1 MSYGI
6 LINNE
11 LEYAQSRYT
20 TDEGQL
26 IVNFDKNIEVMA
38 QHGFKIVV
46 DEKPEYNKDLQS
58 LSIVGYEETDD
69 SITIIYEVLNTPEPK
84 PTPTLEERVISLES
98 NSLDIVAT
106 TWDMDYRVCEIE
118 WALEDSGILVAT
130 QVAQTFNLKSKG
142 AVGTM
147 ALSRYEQA
155 KIMILGGAY
164 VRETLERQLTTYLR
178 RGYLTQTEYDELIA
192 LMDARELVTE
202 EEK

>member
-11 LEYAQSRYT
+11 LEYAQNRYT

-26 IVNFDKNIEVMA
+26 IVNFDKNIEVMV

-84 PTPTLEERVISLES
+84 ATPTLEERVISLES

-118 WALEDSGILVAT
+118 WALEDSGILVVA
-130 QVAQTFNLKSKG
+130 QVAQTFNLKNKG
-142 AVGTM
+142 VGTM

-155 KIMILGGAY
+155 RIMILGGAY

>member
-20 TDEGQL
+20 TAEGQL

-84 PTPTLEERVISLES
+84 ATPTLEERVISLES

-118 WALEDSGILVAT
+118 WALEDSGILV
-130 QVAQTFNLKSKG
+130 VAQAAEAFNLKNKG
-142 AVGTM
+142 VGTM

>member
-26 IVNFDKNIEVMA
+26 IVNFDKNIEVMV

-69 SITIIYEVLNTPEPK
+69 SITIVYEVLNTPEPK

-106 TWDMDYRVCEIE
+106 AWDMDYRVCEIE
-118 WALEDSGILVAT
+118 WALEDSGILVVA
-130 QVAQTFNLKSKG
+130 QVAQAFNLKNKG
-142 AVGTM
+142 VGTM

>member
-1 MSYGI
+1 MKYAI
-6 LINNE
+6 LVGEKLIYAKDYYFCNNGE
-11 LEYAQSRYT
+11 LIT
-20 TDEGQL
+20 
-26 IVNFDKNIEVMA
+26 NFNKDIEAMT
-38 QHGFKIVV
+38 QQGFKVVV
-46 DEKPEYNKDLQS
+46 DEKPEYDKDLQS
-58 LSIVGYEETDD
+58 ISIVGYEETDD
-69 SITIIYEVLNTPEPK
+69 SITIVYEVLNTPEPK
-84 PTPTLEERVISLES
+84 PTPTLEERVISLET

-118 WALEDSGILVAT
+118 WALEDSGILAVA
-130 QVAQTFNLKSKG
+130 QVAQAFNLKSKG
-142 AVGTM
+142 AGTM

-178 RGYLTQTEYDELIA
+178 RGYLTQTEYDELIP

>member
-11 LEYAQSRYT
+11 LEDAQSRYT

-26 IVNFDKNIEVMA
+26 IVNFDKNIEVMV

-69 SITIIYEVLNTPEPK
+69 SITIVYEVLNTPEPK

-106 TWDMDYRVCEIE
+106 AWDMDYRVCEIE
-118 WALEDSGILVAT
+118 WALEDSGILVVA
-130 QVAQTFNLKSKG
+130 QVAQAFNLKSKG
-142 AVGTM
+142 VGTM

-155 KIMILGGAY
+155 KIMILGGVY
-164 VRETLERQLTTYLR
+164 VREALERQLTTYLR

>member
-1 MSYGI
+1 MKYAI
-6 LINNE
+6 LVGEKLIYAKDYYFCNNGE
-11 LEYAQSRYT
+11 LIT
-20 TDEGQL
+20 
-26 IVNFDKNIEVMA
+26 NFNKDIEAMT
-38 QHGFKIVV
+38 QQGFKVVV
-46 DEKPEYNKDLQS
+46 DEKPEYDKDLQS

-69 SITIIYEVLNTPEPK
+69 SITIIYEILNIPEPK

-106 TWDMDYRVCEIE
+106 TWEIDYRVSELEWFIE
-118 WALEDSGILVAT
+118 DNMSPTMSVAKT
-130 QVAQTFNLKSKG
+130 MNLKLG
-142 AVGTM
+142 GNTM

-178 RGYLTQTEYDELIA
+178 RGYLTQAEYDELIA

>member
-26 IVNFDKNIEVMA
+26 IVNFDKNIEVMV

-69 SITIIYEVLNTPEPK
+69 SITIVYEVLNTPELK
-84 PTPTLEERVISLES
+84 PTPTLDERVISLET

-118 WALEDSGILVAT
+118 WALEDSGILVVA
-130 QVAQTFNLKSKG
+130 QVAQAFNLKNKG
-142 AVGTM
+142 VGTM

-178 RGYLTQTEYDELIA
+178 RGYLTQAEYDELIA

>member
-1 MSYGI
+1 MKYAI
-6 LINNE
+6 LVGEKLIYAKDYYFCNSGE
-11 LEYAQSRYT
+11 LIT
-20 TDEGQL
+20 
-26 IVNFDKNIEVMA
+26 NFNKDTEAMTR
-38 QHGFKIVV
+38 QGFKVVV
-46 DEKPEYNKDLQS
+46 DEKPEYDKDLQS

-118 WALEDSGILVAT
+118 WALEDSGILV
-130 QVAQTFNLKSKG
+130 VAQAAQAFNLKNKG
-142 AVGTM
+142 MGTM

-178 RGYLTQTEYDELIA
+178 RGYLTQTEHDELIA

>member
-118 WALEDSGILVAT
+118 WVLEDSGILVAT

-142 AVGTM
+142 VGTM

-164 VRETLERQLTTYLR
+164 VRETLERQLTTYLK
-178 RGYLTQTEYDELIA
+178 RGYLTKEEYDELIA

>member
-1 MSYGI
+1 MKYAI
-6 LINNE
+6 LVGEKLIYAKDYYFCNNGE
-11 LEYAQSRYT
+11 LIT
-20 TDEGQL
+20 
-26 IVNFDKNIEVMA
+26 NFNKDIEAMT
-38 QHGFKIVV
+38 QQGFKVVV
-46 DEKPEYNKDLQS
+46 DEKPKYDKDLQS
-58 LSIVGYEETDD
+58 LSVVGYEETDD
-69 SITIIYEVLNTPEPK
+69 SITIIYEILNIPEPK

-118 WALEDSGILVAT
+118 WALEDSGILVVAQAT
-130 QVAQTFNLKSKG
+130 QAFNLKNKG
-142 AVGTM
+142 VGTM

-202 EEK
+202 N

>member
-26 IVNFDKNIEVMA
+26 IVNFDKNIEVMV

-46 DEKPEYNKDLQS
+46 DEKPEYDKDLQS
-58 LSIVGYEETDD
+58 LSIVCYEETDD
-69 SITIIYEVLNTPEPK
+69 SITIIYEVLNMPEPK
-84 PTPTLEERVISLES
+84 PNQTLEDRVASLEV
-98 NSLDIVAT
+98 NSIDIVAT

-118 WALEDSGILVAT
+118 WTLEDSGILIT
-130 QVAQTFNLKSKG
+130 SQTFNLKSKG

-164 VRETLERQLTTYLR
+164 VRETLERQLTTYLK
-178 RGYLTQTEYDELIA
+178 RGYLTKEEYDELIA
-192 LMDARELVTE
+192 LMDAHELVTE

>member
-69 SITIIYEVLNTPEPK
+69 SITIVYEVLNTPEPK

-106 TWDMDYRVCEIE
+106 TWEMDYRVCEIE
-118 WALEDSGILVAT
+118 WALEDSGILV
-130 QVAQTFNLKSKG
+130 VAQAAQAFNLKNKV
-142 AVGTM
+142 VGTM

-155 KIMILGGAY
+155 KIMILGRAY

-178 RGYLTQTEYDELIA
+178 RKYLTQTEYDELIA

>member
-1 MSYGI
+1 MKYAI
-6 LINNE
+6 LVGEKLIYAKDYYFCNNGE
-11 LEYAQSRYT
+11 LIT
-20 TDEGQL
+20 
-26 IVNFDKNIEVMA
+26 NFNKDIEAMT
-38 QHGFKIVV
+38 QQGFKVVV
-46 DEKPEYNKDLQS
+46 DEKPEYDKDLQS

-69 SITIIYEVLNTPEPK
+69 SIIIIYEILNIPEPK

-106 TWDMDYRVCEIE
+106 TWEIDYRVSELEWFIE
-118 WALEDSGILVAT
+118 DNMSPTMSVAKT
-130 QVAQTFNLKSKG
+130 MNLKLG
-142 AVGTM
+142 GNTM

-164 VRETLERQLTTYLR
+164 VRETLERQLTTYLK
-178 RGYLTQTEYDELIA
+178 RGYLTKEEYDELIA

>member
-20 TDEGQL
+20 TDEEQL
-26 IVNFDKNIEVMA
+26 IVNFDKNIEVMV

-84 PTPTLEERVISLES
+84 ATPTLEERVISLES

-118 WALEDSGILVAT
+118 WALEDSGILV
-130 QVAQTFNLKSKG
+130 VAQAAQAFNLKNKG
-142 AVGTM
+142 VGTM

>member
-69 SITIIYEVLNTPEPK
+69 SITIVYEVLNTPEPK

-118 WALEDSGILVAT
+118 WALEDSGILV
-130 QVAQTFNLKSKG
+130 VAQAAQAFNLKNKV
-142 AVGTM
+142 VGTM

-164 VRETLERQLTTYLR
+164 VRETLERQLTTYWR
-178 RGYLTQTEYDELIA
+178 RKYLTQTEYDELIA

>member
-1 MSYGI
+1 MKYAI
-6 LINNE
+6 LVGEKLIYAKDYYFCNNGE
-11 LEYAQSRYT
+11 LIT
-20 TDEGQL
+20 
-26 IVNFDKNIEVMA
+26 NFNKDIEAMTR
-38 QHGFKIVV
+38 QGFKVVV
-46 DEKPEYNKDLQS
+46 DEKPEYDKDLQS

-69 SITIIYEVLNTPEPK
+69 SIKIIYEVLNTPEPK

-118 WALEDSGILVAT
+118 WALEDSGILAVA
-130 QVAQTFNLKSKG
+130 QVAQAFNLKSKG
-142 AVGTM
+142 VGTM

-178 RGYLTQTEYDELIA
+178 RGYLTQTEYGELIA

>member
-69 SITIIYEVLNTPEPK
+69 SITIVYEVLNTPEPK

-118 WALEDSGILVAT
+118 WALEDSGILV
-130 QVAQTFNLKSKG
+130 VAQAAQVFNLKNKG
-142 AVGTM
+142 VGTM

>member
-26 IVNFDKNIEVMA
+26 IVNFDKNIEVMV

-58 LSIVGYEETDD
+58 LSVVGYEETVD
-69 SITIIYEVLNTPEPK
+69 SITIVYEVLNTPEPK

-118 WALEDSGILVAT
+118 WALEDSGTLV
-130 QVAQTFNLKSKG
+130 VAQAAQAFNLKNKG
-142 AVGTM
+142 VGTM

-164 VRETLERQLTTYLR
+164 DRETLERQLTTYLR

>member
-69 SITIIYEVLNTPEPK
+69 SITIVYEVLNTPEPK

-118 WALEDSGILVAT
+118 WALEDSGILV
-130 QVAQTFNLKSKG
+130 VAQAAQAFNLKNKV
-142 AVGTM
+142 VGTM

-164 VRETLERQLTTYLR
+164 VRETLERQLTTYWR
-178 RGYLTQTEYDELIA
+178 RKYLTQTEYDELIA

-202 EEK
+202 EKK

>member
-1 MSYGI
+1 MIYGI

-11 LEYAQSRYT
+11 LKYAQSRYT

-26 IVNFDKNIEVMA
+26 IVNFDNNIEVMV

-46 DEKPEYNKDLQS
+46 DEKPKYNKDLQS

-118 WALEDSGILVAT
+118 WALEDSGILV
-130 QVAQTFNLKSKG
+130 VAQAAQAFNLKNKG
-142 AVGTM
+142 VGTM

>member
-26 IVNFDKNIEVMA
+26 IVNFDKNIEVMV

-58 LSIVGYEETDD
+58 LSVVGYEETDD
-69 SITIIYEVLNTPEPK
+69 SITIVYEVLNTPEPK

-106 TWDMDYRVCEIE
+106 AWDMDYRVCEIE
-118 WALEDSGILVAT
+118 WALEDSGILV
-130 QVAQTFNLKSKG
+130 VAQAAQAFNLKNKG
-142 AVGTM
+142 VGTM

>member
-1 MSYGI
+1 MKYAI
-6 LINNE
+6 LVGEKLIYAKDYYFCNNGE
-11 LEYAQSRYT
+11 LIT
-20 TDEGQL
+20 
-26 IVNFDKNIEVMA
+26 NFNKDIEAMT
-38 QHGFKIVV
+38 QQGFKIVV
-46 DEKPEYNKDLQS
+46 DEKPEYDKDLQS

-69 SITIIYEVLNTPEPK
+69 SITIIYEILNIPEPK

-118 WALEDSGILVAT
+118 WVLEDSGILAVA
-130 QVAQTFNLKSKG
+130 QVAQAFNLKSKG
-142 AVGTM
+142 AGTM

>member
-26 IVNFDKNIEVMA
+26 IVNFDKNIEVMV

-69 SITIIYEVLNTPEPK
+69 SITIIYELLNTPEPK
-84 PTPTLEERVISLES
+84 ATPTLEERVISLES

-106 TWDMDYRVCEIE
+106 TWDMDYRVCEVE
-118 WALEDSGILVAT
+118 WALEDSGILVVA
-130 QVAQTFNLKSKG
+130 QVAQTFNLKNKG
-142 AVGTM
+142 VGAM

>member
-69 SITIIYEVLNTPEPK
+69 SITIVYEVLNTPEPK

-118 WALEDSGILVAT
+118 WALEDSGILV
-130 QVAQTFNLKSKG
+130 VAQAAQAFNLKNEG
-142 AVGTM
+142 VGTM

-178 RGYLTQTEYDELIA
+178 RGYLTQAEYDELIA

>member
-26 IVNFDKNIEVMA
+26 IVNFDKNTEVMA

-69 SITIIYEVLNTPEPK
+69 SITIVYEVLNTPEPK

-118 WALEDSGILVAT
+118 WALEDSGILV
-130 QVAQTFNLKSKG
+130 VAQAAQAFNLKNKG
-142 AVGTM
+142 VGTM

-178 RGYLTQTEYDELIA
+178 RGYLTQAEYDELIA

>member
-26 IVNFDKNIEVMA
+26 IVNFDKNIEVMV

-98 NSLDIVAT
+98 NSLDVVAT

-118 WALEDSGILVAT
+118 WALEDSGILV
-130 QVAQTFNLKSKG
+130 VAQAAQAFNLKNKG
-142 AVGTM
+142 VGTM

-192 LMDARELVTE
+192 LMDARELVA

>member
-20 TDEGQL
+20 TAEGQL

-69 SITIIYEVLNTPEPK
+69 SITIVYEVLNTPEPK
-84 PTPTLEERVISLES
+84 PTPTLEEMVISLES

-118 WALEDSGILVAT
+118 WALEDSGILV
-130 QVAQTFNLKSKG
+130 VAQAAQAFNLKNKG
-142 AVGTM
+142 VGTM

>member
-26 IVNFDKNIEVMA
+26 IVNFDKNIEVMV

-84 PTPTLEERVISLES
+84 ATPTLEERVISLES

-130 QVAQTFNLKSKG
+130 QVAQTFNLKNKG
-142 AVGTM
+142 VGTM

>member
-26 IVNFDKNIEVMA
+26 IVNFDKNIEVMV

-84 PTPTLEERVISLES
+84 ATPTLEERVISLES

-118 WALEDSGILVAT
+118 WALEDSGILV
-130 QVAQTFNLKSKG
+130 VAQAAQAFNLKNKG
-142 AVGTM
+142 VGTM

-178 RGYLTQTEYDELIA
+178 RGYLTQAEYDELIA

>member
-118 WALEDSGILVAT
+118 WALEGSGILV
-130 QVAQTFNLKSKG
+130 VAQAAQAFNLKNKG
-142 AVGTM
+142 VGTM

-155 KIMILGGAY
+155 KIMILGGVY

>member
-26 IVNFDKNIEVMA
+26 IVNFDKNIEVMV

-58 LSIVGYEETDD
+58 LSVVGYEETDD

-118 WALEDSGILVAT
+118 WALEGSGILV
-130 QVAQTFNLKSKG
+130 VAQAAQAFNFKNKG
-142 AVGTM
+142 VGTM

-178 RGYLTQTEYDELIA
+178 RGYLTQAEYDELIA

>member
-26 IVNFDKNIEVMA
+26 IVNFDKNIEVMV

-69 SITIIYEVLNTPEPK
+69 SITIVYEVLNTPEPK

-118 WALEDSGILVAT
+118 WALEDSGILV
-130 QVAQTFNLKSKG
+130 VAQAAQAFNLKSKG
-142 AVGTM
+142 VGTM

-164 VRETLERQLTTYLR
+164 VRETLERQLTTYLK
-178 RGYLTQTEYDELIA
+178 RGYLTKEEYDELIA

>member
-11 LEYAQSRYT
+11 LEYAQNRYT

-26 IVNFDKNIEVMA
+26 IVNFDKNIEVMV

-58 LSIVGYEETDD
+58 LSVIGYEETVD
-69 SITIIYEVLNTPEPK
+69 SITIVYEVLNTPEPK

-118 WALEDSGILVAT
+118 WALEGSGILV
-130 QVAQTFNLKSKG
+130 VAQAAQAFNLKNKG
-142 AVGTM
+142 VGTM

-178 RGYLTQTEYDELIA
+178 RGYLTQAEYDELIA

>member
-26 IVNFDKNIEVMA
+26 IVNFDKNIEVMV

-46 DEKPEYNKDLQS
+46 DEKPEYNKDSQS

-69 SITIIYEVLNTPEPK
+69 IITIIYEVLNTPEPK

-118 WALEDSGILVAT
+118 WALEDSGILVVA
-130 QVAQTFNLKSKG
+130 QVAQAFNIKSKG
-142 AVGTM
+142 AGTM

-164 VRETLERQLTTYLR
+164 VRETLERQLTTYLK
-178 RGYLTQTEYDELIA
+178 RGYLTKEEYDELIA

>member
-26 IVNFDKNIEVMA
+26 IVNFDKNIEVMV

-58 LSIVGYEETDD
+58 LSVVGYEETDD
-69 SITIIYEVLNTPEPK
+69 SIAIVYEVLNTPEPK

-118 WALEDSGILVAT
+118 WVLEDSGILVAT

-142 AVGTM
+142 VGTM

-178 RGYLTQTEYDELIA
+178 RGYLTQAEYDELIA

>member
-26 IVNFDKNIEVMA
+26 IVNFDKNIEVMV

-69 SITIIYEVLNTPEPK
+69 SITIIYEVLNTPDPK
-84 PTPTLEERVISLES
+84 PTPTLVERVISLES

-118 WALEDSGILVAT
+118 WVLEDSGILVAT
-130 QVAQTFNLKSKG
+130 QVAQAFNLKSKG
-142 AVGTM
+142 VGTM

-178 RGYLTQTEYDELIA
+178 RGYLTQAEYDELIA

>member
-11 LEYAQSRYT
+11 LEYAQNRYT

-69 SITIIYEVLNTPEPK
+69 SITIVYEVLNTPEPK

-142 AVGTM
+142 VGTM